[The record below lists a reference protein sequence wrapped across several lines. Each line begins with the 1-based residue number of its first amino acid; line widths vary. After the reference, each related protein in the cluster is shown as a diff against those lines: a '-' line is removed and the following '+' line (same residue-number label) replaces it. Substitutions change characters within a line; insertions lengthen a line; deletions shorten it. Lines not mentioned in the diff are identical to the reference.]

1 MDEGKKIFWSFWTL
15 FRFAS
20 FFFLMTLAVFR
31 LESASSALAYPPE
44 GETFPLL
51 MSGSVEMLP
60 ARGGQWTPPT
70 QSPVENGTTPPT
82 DGAKPSTQPDESGAA
97 PSQPATGI
105 PPQQFGGAPPF
116 PDMAG
121 MPPPFPTETANAT
134 SFCPVRVDRQTWEIL
149 IVESVILALG
159 IAFAFLYK
167 KERS

>member
-1 MDEGKKIFWSFWTL
+1 MDEGKKIFRSFGTL

-20 FFFLMTLAVFR
+20 FFFFMTLAVFR

-44 GETFPLL
+44 GETPR

-60 ARGGQWTPPT
+60 AQGGQWTPPS
-70 QSPVENGTTPPT
+70 QSPVENGTPPRT
-82 DGAKPSTQPDESGAA
+82 DGAKPSTQPDERETA

-121 MPPPFPTETANAT
+121 MPPPFPTETSSAT
-134 SFCPVRVDRQTWEIL
+134 SFGPVRVDRQTWEIL
-149 IVESVILALG
+149 IVESVILTLG
-159 IAFAFLYK
+159 IAFALLYK

>member
-1 MDEGKKIFWSFWTL
+1 MDEGKKIFRSFWTL
-15 FRFAS
+15 F
-20 FFFLMTLAVFR
+20 FFFMTLAVFR

-60 ARGGQWTPPT
+60 AQGGQWTPPI

-82 DGAKPSTQPDESGAA
+82 DGAEPSTQPDA
-97 PSQPATGI
+97 ATGI

-121 MPPPFPTETANAT
+121 MPPPFPTETSNAT
-134 SFCPVRVDRQTWEIL
+134 SFGPVHVDRQTWEIL